1 MQHRR
6 VTSLTV
12 GLFLVATAAFA
23 QVPATDPL
31 ADARRLYNERRYEEA
46 AKLAADAR
54 TRPELAPAASVVHAR
69 SLLERYR
76 ETTERAAIDQAREA
90 LTAVD
95 LARLG
100 RRDAVEYVIGL
111 GLTLYLDDQFSL
123 GDRFSA
129 AAAQFELALTYADV
143 LDEQSRDAL
152 FEWWAMSLDNQAQQG
167 PESGRQDVYARIL
180 AGAEREIAISDKSVS
195 AAFWLAAAAR
205 GVEDLP
211 RALGAA
217 TAAWIRAGS
226 MGTAGVNLRNDLNT
240 LVVDVILPE
249 RARQLAPN
257 IDPRPALSFLS
268 AQWEELKKK
277 WERPAERGAMTT
289 ERPTFSSASP
299 R

>member
-1 MQHRR
+1 MQRCR
-6 VTSLTV
+6 VTGLTV
-12 GLFLVATAAFA
+12 GVLLLAMAASA
-23 QVPATDPL
+23 QVPAADPL
-31 ADARRLYNERRYEEA
+31 AEARRLYNERRYDEA
-46 AKLAADAR
+46 AKAAADAR
-54 TRPELAPAASVVHAR
+54 TRPELASAASVVYAR
-69 SLLERYR
+69 SLLEIYR
-76 ETTERAAIDQAREA
+76 ATTERAAIDQAREA
-90 LTAVD
+90 LSSVD

-111 GLTLYLDDQFSL
+111 GLTLFRDDQFNL

-129 AAAQFELALTYADV
+129 AAAQFELALTFADV

-152 FEWWAMSLDNQAQQG
+152 FEWWALSLHNQAQQG
-167 PESGRQDVYARIL
+167 PEDGRRNVYARIL
-180 AGAEREIAISDKSVS
+180 TGAEREIAISDKSAS

-226 MGTAGVNLRNDLNT
+226 MGTAGVKLRDDLNT

-257 IDPRPALSFLS
+257 IDPEPALSFLIS
-268 AQWEELKKK
+268 QWQELKKK
-277 WERPAERGAMTT
+277 WERP
-289 ERPTFSSASP
+289 
-299 R
+299 

>member
-1 MQHRR
+1 VQHRR

-23 QVPATDPL
+23 QVPAADPL
-31 ADARRLYNERRYEEA
+31 AEARRLYNERRYEEA
-46 AKLAADAR
+46 AKAAADAR
-54 TRPELAPAASVVHAR
+54 TRPELAPAAAVVYAR
-69 SLLERYR
+69 SLLERYQ

-90 LTAVD
+90 LTGVD

-100 RRDAVEYVIGL
+100 RRDAVEYVIAL
-111 GLTLYLDDQFSL
+111 GLSLFRDDQFSL

-129 AAAQFELALTYADV
+129 AAAQFELALTFADV
-143 LDEQSRDAL
+143 LDERSRDAL
-152 FEWWAMSLDNQAQQG
+152 FEWWAQSLDNQAQQG
-167 PESGRQDVYARIL
+167 PESGRKDVYARIL
-180 AGAEREIAISDKSVS
+180 AGAEREIAISDQSAS
-195 AAFWLAAAAR
+195 AAYWLAAAAR
-205 GVEDLP
+205 GVDDLP

-217 TAAWIRAGS
+217 TAAWIRAGA
-226 MGTAGVNLRNDLNT
+226 MGTAGANLRNDLNT

-277 WERPAERGAMTT
+277 WERPANPER
-289 ERPTFSSASP
+289 
-299 R
+299 

>member
-1 MQHRR
+1 VQHRR

-23 QVPATDPL
+23 QVPAADPL

-46 AKLAADAR
+46 AKVAADAR

-268 AQWEELKKK
+268 AQWEEQKKK

>member
-6 VTSLTV
+6 VTSVTV

-23 QVPATDPL
+23 QAPAADPL
-31 ADARRLYNERRYEEA
+31 AEARRLYNERRYEEA
-46 AKLAADAR
+46 AKAAADAR
-54 TRPELAPAASVVHAR
+54 TRPELAPAASVVYAR

-129 AAAQFELALTYADV
+129 AAAQFELALTFADV

-226 MGTAGVNLRNDLNT
+226 MGTAGANLRNDLNT

-277 WERPAERGAMTT
+277 WERPANT
-289 ERPTFSSASP
+289 ER
-299 R
+299 